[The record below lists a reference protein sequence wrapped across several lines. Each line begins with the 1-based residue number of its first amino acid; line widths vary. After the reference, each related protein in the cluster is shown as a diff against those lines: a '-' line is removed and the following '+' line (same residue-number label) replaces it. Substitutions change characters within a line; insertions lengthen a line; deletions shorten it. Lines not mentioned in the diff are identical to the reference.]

1 VRVTPEFYGY
11 LERNFIP
18 QNSERY
24 REINLEF
31 MGLILNKSGDR
42 QDPGLRT
49 NGPGPVPPYA
59 DQFPGLVSSGYKG
72 LRAI

>member
-42 QDPGLRT
+42 QKGKLPIRILDSGLMDLVRC
-49 NGPGPVPPYA
+49 PPM
-59 DQFPGLVSSGYKG
+59 QTSFLV
-72 LRAI
+72 